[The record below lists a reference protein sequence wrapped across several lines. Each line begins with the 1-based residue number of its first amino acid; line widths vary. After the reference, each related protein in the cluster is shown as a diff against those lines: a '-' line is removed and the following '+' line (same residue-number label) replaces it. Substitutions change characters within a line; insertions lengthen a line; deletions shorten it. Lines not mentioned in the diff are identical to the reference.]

1 MRDDRNVQQSG
12 PIGPRRIDDSAPDDD
27 ADDPAVSRLGAKHYS
42 FDFTPRSTP
51 PLPLARSLPPPPP
64 PPPPPS
70 TARAVSG
77 PRPVAR
83 FPVGG

>member
-12 PIGPRRIDDSAPDDD
+12 PGPERIDDSGPDDD

-51 PLPLARSLPPPPP
+51 PPPP

-77 PRPVAR
+77 PRPVAH